1 MRGGREVQKEGT
13 YVWLIHVDV
22 WQKPTQYCNY
32 LSIKNKLKNKTNK
45 KYDEFYIKFLTS
57 AVQSEGLN
65 IQTDNSQTICKD
77 RTLIWNMQHLAQEAS
92 LLNCLQ
98 VRLHEIRMFSSNWSR
113 KLNNNAYNDQPKVA
127 TPCLTVDSFPNAY
140 SYFQCRTYC
149 ACILRCFSHV

>member
-1 MRGGREVQKEGT
+1 M
-13 YVWLIHVDV
+13 LDV

-77 RTLIWNMQHLAQEAS
+77 RTLIWNLQHLAQEAS
-92 LLNCLQ
+92 LL
-98 VRLHEIRMFSSNWSR
+98 
-113 KLNNNAYNDQPKVA
+113 
-127 TPCLTVDSFPNAY
+127 TVSKSDFTKSECSLVTGPG
-140 SYFQCRTYC
+140 S
-149 ACILRCFSHV
+149 